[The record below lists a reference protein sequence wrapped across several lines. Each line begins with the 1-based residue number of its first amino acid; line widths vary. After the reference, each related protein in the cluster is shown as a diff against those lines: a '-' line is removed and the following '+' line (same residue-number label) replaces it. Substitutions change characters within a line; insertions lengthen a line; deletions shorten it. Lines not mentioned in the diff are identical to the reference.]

1 MFLTLRLVV
10 VVLCTWVVVVDVVVV
25 VVVVG
30 ILFKLNVVNNVE
42 NFTGVEAAF
51 STVC

>member
-10 VVLCTWVVVVDVVVV
+10 VVLCTWVVVVVV